1 MTLEALKLLRKAG
14 MDGIKID
21 LKGDAATYKQHC
33 GGVNV
38 EFVWRN
44 IREARKMN
52 LHVEVVV
59 LVVTGVNDDEAC
71 LEQVIERHLKEAGA
85 DTPIHF
91 TRYFPAYKFHKP
103 PTPVEKLEKA
113 YRMARKAG
121 ILFPY
126 LGNVHGHPYE
136 STYCPNCGEK
146 LIQRYSYTITQYKIT
161 KDKKCPKC
169 KIEIPIREKPTKQ
182 IFRCTQSS
190 ITTFRKL
197 RKPI

>member
-1 MTLEALKLLRKAG
+1 MSLEALKLLRKAG

-21 LKGDAATYKQHC
+21 VKGNVTTYKQNC

-44 IREARKMN
+44 IREARKMG
-52 LHVEVVV
+52 LHVEVVT
-59 LVVTGVNDDEAC
+59 LVVTDVNDDEAC

-103 PTPVEKLEKA
+103 PTSIKKLEEA
-113 YRMARKAG
+113 YKMARKAG

-126 LGNVHGHPYE
+126 LGNVHGHQYE
-136 STYCPNCGEK
+136 DTYCPNCGEK
-146 LIQRYSYTITQYKIT
+146 LIQRCSYKLIRYKIT

-169 KIEIPIREKPTKQ
+169 RTRIPIKGWPKGRDRE
-182 IFRCTQSS
+182 S
-190 ITTFRKL
+190 
-197 RKPI
+197 